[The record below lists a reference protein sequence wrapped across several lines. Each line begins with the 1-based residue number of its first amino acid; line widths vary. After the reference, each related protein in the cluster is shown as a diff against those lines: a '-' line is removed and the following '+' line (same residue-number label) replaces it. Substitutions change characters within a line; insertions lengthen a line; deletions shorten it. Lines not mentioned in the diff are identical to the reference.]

1 MRRAFGRA
9 APSRQEGANSRP
21 IPTRDN
27 TERMTPNSE
36 IDQKTFQEFADLI
49 YDKAGIQLG
58 PHKQALVTS
67 RLAKRMRKLGIQD
80 FRSYYEHIRQDKT
93 ENELVELLDAISTN
107 VTQFYRESRHFEI
120 LKELAQ
126 KWEQSGQQRFRI
138 WCAAA
143 SSGEEPYT
151 IAITLMESL
160 QNTRDAK
167 ILATDISTQ
176 VLEKA
181 RQGIYEKKR
190 LQKVPQQMIG
200 RYFRKVQGGSEESYQ
215 VDDPLRSMIQFKRL
229 NLATPP
235 FPMRGPL
242 DAIFCRNVMI
252 YFDNTVR
259 KHLLDEMYRLLKPG
273 GYLMVGHAESLSG
286 MLSHFRS
293 VEPSVY
299 VK

>member
-1 MRRAFGRA
+1 
-9 APSRQEGANSRP
+9 
-21 IPTRDN
+21 
-27 TERMTPNSE
+27 MTPYSD
-36 IDQKTFQEFADLI
+36 IDHKTFQEFADLI

-58 PHKQALVTS
+58 PHKKALVTS

-80 FRSYYEHIRQDKT
+80 FRSYYEYINQDQT
-93 ENELVELLDAISTN
+93 QNELVELLDAISTN
-107 VTQFYRESRHFEI
+107 VTQFYREPRHFEI
-120 LKELAQ
+120 LEDLAQ
-126 KWEQSGQQRFRI
+126 KWERSGQQRFRI

-151 IAITLMESL
+151 IAISLLESL
-160 QNTRDAK
+160 RDTRDTK

-176 VLEKA
+176 VLERA
-181 RQGIYEKKR
+181 RKGIYEKKR
-190 LQKVPQQMIG
+190 LQKVPQQMI
-200 RYFRKVQGGSEESYQ
+200 RKYFRKVPGGEEESYQ
-215 VDDPLRSMIQFKRL
+215 VADPVRDMIQFKRL

-235 FPMRGPL
+235 FPLRGPL

-259 KHLLDEMYRLLKPG
+259 KHLLDEMYRVLKPG

-286 MLSHFRS
+286 MLSHFKS

>member
-1 MRRAFGRA
+1 
-9 APSRQEGANSRP
+9 
-21 IPTRDN
+21 
-27 TERMTPNSE
+27 MTHYSE
-36 IDQKTFQEFADLI
+36 IDEQTFQEFADLI
-49 YDKAGIQLG
+49 YAKAGIYLG
-58 PHKQALVTS
+58 PHKRALVTS

-80 FRSYYEHIRQDKT
+80 FRSYYEHIRQDET
-93 ENELVELLDAISTN
+93 QNELVELLDAISTN
-107 VTQFYRESRHFEI
+107 VTQFYREPRHFEI
-120 LKELAQ
+120 LEELARE
-126 KWEQSGQQRFRI
+126 WERKGQQRFRI

-151 IAITLMESL
+151 IAISL
-160 QNTRDAK
+160 REALQDARDTK

-176 VLEKA
+176 VLERA
-181 RQGIYEKKR
+181 RKGIYEKKR
-190 LQKVPQQMIG
+190 LQKVPQQVFG
-200 RYFRKVQGGSEESYQ
+200 RYFRKVQGCQEESYQ
-215 VDDPLRSMIQFKRL
+215 VEDSIRSMIQFKRL

>member
-1 MRRAFGRA
+1 M
-9 APSRQEGANSRP
+9 APY
-21 IPTRDN
+21 
-27 TERMTPNSE
+27 SE
-36 IDQKTFQEFADLI
+36 IDEKTFQEFADLI
-49 YDKAGIQLG
+49 YDKAGIHLG
-58 PHKQALVTS
+58 PHKRALLTS

-80 FRSYYEHIRQDKT
+80 FRHYYEHIRKDQT
-93 ENELVELLDAISTN
+93 QNELVKLLDAISTN
-107 VTQFYRESRHFEI
+107 VTQFYREPRHFEI
-120 LKELAQ
+120 LHDLARN
-126 KWEQSGQQRFRI
+126 WEDQGQARFRI

-151 IAITLMESL
+151 IAITLAEALRNS
-160 QNTRDAK
+160 RDAR

-176 VLEKA
+176 VLETA
-181 RQGIYEKKR
+181 QTGIYTKKR
-190 LQKVPQQMIG
+190 LHKVPAKLME
-200 RYFRKVQGGSEESYQ
+200 RYFHRVRGNEEETFRVNSAIK
-215 VDDPLRSMIQFKRL
+215 DMIQFKRL

-242 DAIFCRNVMI
+242 DVIFCRNVMI

-286 MLSHFRS
+286 MLSHFKS